1 MNMILSFFCHY
12 FIFSRVF
19 GSKPSVRMTLQNG
32 LVLPAA
38 KNCSHAVAVASTA
51 DYNNRNTLRWDLTP
65 DQIKN
70 MTESLVQRIKQVYDD
85 IGSLDVEQVSIKNT
99 LKALANAKLE
109 YAGKLLSDLGHT
121 DLS

>member
-1 MNMILSFFCHY
+1 MHMIFSFFCNY

-19 GSKPSVRMTLQNG
+19 GSKPGVRMTLQNG

-38 KNCSHAVAVASTA
+38 KNCSHAVASTA

-85 IGSLDVEQVSIKNT
+85 IGSLDVEQVSIENT

-121 DLS
+121 DLG